1 MRVGVA
7 ERTDQREII
16 ALDLVPSREAKGFIV
31 RIDAGR
37 PAYTGPGP
45 ANYTCGRCGA
55 VLCEGVRAGILAS
68 VVFQCSC
75 GEFNRTR
82 PASPPAG
89 RTP

>member
-7 ERTDQREII
+7 DRTEERELIR
-16 ALDLVPSREAKGFIV
+16 LDLVPSREAKGFIV

-45 ANYTCGRCGA
+45 ANYLCGGCGA
-55 VLCEGVRAGILAS
+55 VLCEGVRAGILAA

-75 GEFNRTR
+75 GEFNRIR
-82 PASPPAG
+82 PASPAAG
-89 RTP
+89 RAP